1 MTKFA
6 KCDEDY
12 GKPHKLPQ
20 SCGIKVKV
28 ESYLIF
34 AQISK
39 QPGKYIRTIGS
50 VSLISP
56 ERFTQYHGTKSHGI
70 VFRYHCLLCQNAY
83 RINYFCED
91 LTRGRFNRIH
101 NLFIEIQ
108 AKVFDLQFTSID
120 FNYSSIFLFAFFC
133 CCFQGFLGSVLSDQM
148 KDYDH
153 LYKKQLQFLLNDIKP
168 IEKSSLIKKE

>member
-1 MTKFA
+1 MVMTEFA

-28 ESYLIF
+28 ESYLIL

-56 ERFTQYHGTKSHGI
+56 ERFT
-70 VFRYHCLLCQNAY
+70 
-83 RINYFCED
+83 
-91 LTRGRFNRIH
+91 
-101 NLFIEIQ
+101 
-108 AKVFDLQFTSID
+108 
-120 FNYSSIFLFAFFC
+120 
-133 CCFQGFLGSVLSDQM
+133 
-148 KDYDH
+148 
-153 LYKKQLQFLLNDIKP
+153 
-168 IEKSSLIKKE
+168 